1 MACRGSGVRVPS
13 DPPERRGSPAGR
25 ASSRF
30 CVCVCPAAGAGRGP
44 LEATRSGPLAGV
56 RARNGSPRR
65 GVAVVASRRAHGDA
79 AFWGPGG
86 GEGPE
91 RVISWWCGHE
101 LPGAA
106 RRPLPTPGASRD
118 PGARRGAARVR
129 RPRAGCVGVALIEV
143 SRSGGWPVVRAQDGS
158 PRRGGVVAA
167 PAALI
172 EVTRSGGWARVWAQD
187 GSPRRGAATRGA
199 ARARVPVRPPG
210 GCWGRAVHRLHA
222 GT

>member
-1 MACRGSGVRVPS
+1 VCPVA
-13 DPPERRGSPAGR
+13 EAGR
-25 ASSRF
+25 ASLEVSR
-30 CVCVCPAAGAGRGP
+30 PGARAP
-44 LEATRSGPLAGV
+44 TRAHD
-56 RARNGSPRR
+56 GSLRR
-65 GVAVVASRRAHGDA
+65 GVAVAAGRRAHRGV
-79 AFWGPGG
+79 AFWGL
-86 GEGPE
+86 GEGVGPE
-91 RVISWWCGHE
+91 RVTSSWCGHE